1 MRMTFERGKVLKIEA
16 VQGRLFVTN
25 ERKRTYAIKDPS
37 GKLYRMALRCL
48 DAGDDVIW
56 VTATHFDSAV
66 PIPILGTHELTTM
79 LNLQKQALDLSVKH
93 SEDYGAA
100 GRFMLAWYK
109 QITHFA
115 D

>member
-1 MRMTFERGKVLKIEA
+1 MRMTFEKGKVLKIET

-37 GKLYRMALRCL
+37 GKLYRMVSRCL

-66 PIPILGTHELTTM
+66 PIPVLGINELTTM
-79 LNLQKQALDLSVKH
+79 LNLHKRAIDLSVKH
-93 SEDYGAA
+93 AEDYDAA
-100 GRFMLAWYK
+100 GHFMLAWYR